1 MPTAEQLR
9 ANMVESQL
17 RTNRV
22 SSERVIKAF
31 RAVPR
36 ENFVAPERRAF
47 AYVDEDLP
55 IAPGRFMME
64 PRVLA
69 RLVQEAAPMPNE
81 KVLLVGA
88 ATGYTAAILSLMEA
102 DVVALE
108 SSADLA
114 TIARERLAE
123 LGITNVTV
131 VEGDLAAGHA
141 AEGPYDLV
149 LIDGAVEEIP
159 AALVEQVKEEGGR
172 LATILVEDG
181 VGRAVIG
188 RRSGGGFGV
197 FDFMDA
203 AVPVLPGFTKPRT
216 FVF

>member
-22 SSERVIKAF
+22 TSERVINAF

-36 ENFVAPERRAF
+36 ENFVSPERRAF

-55 IAPGRFMME
+55 VAPGRFLME
-64 PRVLA
+64 PMVLG
-69 RLVQEAAPMPNE
+69 RLLQESAPKPGE

-88 ATGYTAAILSLMEA
+88 GTGYVAALLSLMGTT
-102 DVVALE
+102 VVALE
-108 SSADLA
+108 SNPELVA
-114 TIARERLAE
+114 IARERLAE
-123 LGITNVTV
+123 LGVANVTF
-131 VEGDLAAGHA
+131 VEGELTAGNAAGA
-141 AEGPYDLV
+141 PYDLV
-149 LIDGAVEEIP
+149 FIDGAVEEIP
-159 AALVEQVKEEGGR
+159 AAIIDQVKDGGR
-172 LATILVEDG
+172 VAMVLVAAG
-181 VGRAVIG
+181 VGKGVIG
-188 RRSGGGFGV
+188 RRSGKGFGV

-203 AVPVLPGFTKPRT
+203 AVPVLPGFTKPKT

>member
-22 SSERVIKAF
+22 TSDRVVNAF
-31 RAVPR
+31 RTIPR

-55 IAPGRFMME
+55 IAPGRFLME
-64 PRVLA
+64 PMVLG
-69 RLVQEAAPMPNE
+69 RLIQEAAPTPEE
-81 KVLLVGA
+81 KILLVGA
-88 ATGYTAAILSLMEA
+88 GTGYTAALLSLLGA

-108 SSADLA
+108 DNAELIS
-114 TIARERLAE
+114 IARERLAD
-123 LGITNVTV
+123 LGITNVTF
-131 VEGDLAAGHA
+131 VEGALTAGHP
-141 AEGPYDLV
+141 AEGPYDLIF
-149 LIDGAVEEIP
+149 IDGAVEEIP
-159 AALVEQVKEEGGR
+159 AALTDQMKDGGR
-172 LATILVEDG
+172 LATVLVQGG
-181 VGRAVIG
+181 VGKGVIG
-188 RRSGGGFGV
+188 RRSGAGFGV

-203 AVPVLPGFTKPRT
+203 AVPLLPGFAKPKT

>member
-22 SSERVIKAF
+22 SSERVINAF

-36 ENFVAPERRAF
+36 EIFVAPERRAF

-55 IAPGRFMME
+55 VAPGRFLME

-69 RLVQEAAPMPNE
+69 RLVQEAAPMPEE

-88 ATGYTAAILSLMEA
+88 STGYTAALLVHMGA
-102 DVVALE
+102 NVVALE
-108 SSADLA
+108 SDAELA
-114 TIARERLAE
+114 AIARDRLAE
-123 LGITNVTV
+123 LGLATVTV
-131 VEGDLAAGHA
+131 VEGELTAGHA
-141 AEGPYDLV
+141 ADAPYDLV
-149 LIDGAVEEIP
+149 FIDGAVEDIP
-159 AALVEQVKEEGGR
+159 EALIAQVKDGGR
-172 LATILVEDG
+172 LATVLVEGG

-188 RRSGGGFGV
+188 RRSGAGFGV

-203 AVPVLPGFTKPRT
+203 AVPMLPGFTKPKA